1 MGDTL
6 IKKDMALLPGS
17 MKYLVVHVQQVAT
30 LTRQATQKILIV
42 KIVRV
47 ADTLVRLP
55 FDARSATLT
64 LVEEIKNT
72 TTNVNKRVIKTEFIA
87 DIKVI
92 SRSSESEPGKLVMP
106 KQEVCAERLKR
117 ALAQAQK
124 SEKMLGTG
132 VSAHAQALM
141 DHLAKM

>member
-1 MGDTL
+1 MSKAATDPRVTIGSKVSVKTTLGDTYQ
-6 IKKDMALLPGS
+6 G
-17 MKYLVVHVQQVAT
+17 
-30 LTRQATQKILIV
+30 KIF
-42 KIVRV
+42 
-47 ADTLVRLP
+47 A

-141 DHLAKM
+141 DHLAKMWVVSFF

>member
-1 MGDTL
+1 MSKAATDPRVTIGSKVSVKTTLGDTYQ
-6 IKKDMALLPGS
+6 G
-17 MKYLVVHVQQVAT
+17 
-30 LTRQATQKILIV
+30 KIF
-42 KIVRV
+42 
-47 ADTLVRLP
+47 A

-106 KQEVCAERLKR
+106 KQEVCEERLKR
-117 ALAQAQK
+117 ALAQAHR
-124 SEKMLGTG
+124 E
-132 VSAHAQALM
+132 
-141 DHLAKM
+141 